1 MAAMV
6 VAVVAMVVAMVAAA
20 GTGASAVIIGAHLYV
35 ITQLPLALSSGR
47 PRLPPSRRGVAAGGK
62 VFVTIF

>member
-1 MAAMV
+1 MV
-6 VAVVAMVVAMVAAA
+6 VVMVAIATLVVAMVAAA
-20 GTGASAVIIGAHLYV
+20 GTPAVIIGVHLYV